1 MNRRLWLSA
10 LSLTLVAPLVRSA
23 SAVSIYQVTDLG
35 TLGGTASV
43 ARAINDRGQV
53 VGESTINSGENHAFI
68 WENGRMRDL
77 GLFPGDLF
85 AAASDINNRGQ
96 VVGAGAADFSP
107 HALLWEN
114 GRVIDLGGT
123 FSQAFAIN
131 NRGQIVGVTSGG
143 AALWQN
149 GVLHN
154 LASLSGGGSEA
165 FDINDKGVIVG
176 YSTTATGESHAVM
189 WTDGGIVD
197 LGTLPG
203 DDFSQALAI
212 NSQGQIVGT
221 SSNISQGGERAF
233 IWENGAMRELG
244 SLPTLP
250 FSRAFSINERSQAA
264 GVSILAGVTRATL
277 FQKGSATQLPGLT
290 GEALTFAYA
299 INNLGQLVGAS
310 DFSAVLWTR
319 TGEISEP

>member
-1 MNRRLWLSA
+1 MNPRLWLCA
-10 LSLTLVAPLVRSA
+10 LSLALVAALVPSA

-35 TLGGTASV
+35 TLGGSASI

-53 VGESTINSGENHAFI
+53 VGESTISTGENHAFI
-68 WENGRMRDL
+68 WENGLMRDL
-77 GLFPGDLF
+77 GLSPGDLF

-149 GVLHN
+149 GVLQI
-154 LASLSGGGSEA
+154 LDTLSGGSEA
-165 FDINDKGVIVG
+165 FDINDNAVIVG

-212 NSQGQIVGT
+212 NNQGQIVGR
-221 SSNISQGGERAF
+221 SANISQSSERAF
-233 IWENGAMRELG
+233 IWENGVMRELG

-250 FSRAFSINERSQAA
+250 FSRAFSINEHSQAA
-264 GVSILAGVTRATL
+264 GVSILGSVTRATL
-277 FQKGSATQLPGLT
+277 FQNGSATQLPGLT
-290 GEALTFAYA
+290 GEALTVAYA
-299 INNLGQLVGAS
+299 INNLGQVVGSS
-310 DFSAVLWTR
+310 DLSAVLWTSA
-319 TGEISEP
+319 GGPSEP

>member
-221 SSNISQGGERAF
+221 SSNISQGVERAF

-250 FSRAFSINERSQAA
+250 FSRAFSINELSQAA

>member
-68 WENGRMRDL
+68 WENRRMRDL

-154 LASLSGGGSEA
+154 LANLSGGGSEA

-221 SSNISQGGERAF
+221 SSNISQGVERAF

>member
-154 LASLSGGGSEA
+154 LANLSGGGSEA

-221 SSNISQGGERAF
+221 SSNISQGVERAF

-250 FSRAFSINERSQAA
+250 FSRAFSINELSQAA

>member
-10 LSLTLVAPLVRSA
+10 LSLTLVAALVRSA

-221 SSNISQGGERAF
+221 SSNISQGVERAF

-250 FSRAFSINERSQAA
+250 FSRAFSINELSQAA
-264 GVSILAGVTRATL
+264 GVSILTRATL

>member
-10 LSLTLVAPLVRSA
+10 LSLTLVAALVRSA
-23 SAVSIYQVTDLG
+23 SAVSIYQVMDLG

-221 SSNISQGGERAF
+221 SSNISQGVERAF

-250 FSRAFSINERSQAA
+250 FSRAFSINELSQAA

>member
-10 LSLTLVAPLVRSA
+10 LSLTLVAALVRSA

-221 SSNISQGGERAF
+221 SSNISQGVERAF

>member
-154 LASLSGGGSEA
+154 LANLSGGGSEA

-221 SSNISQGGERAF
+221 SSNISQGVERAF

>member
-10 LSLTLVAPLVRSA
+10 LSLTLVAALVRSA

-212 NSQGQIVGT
+212 NRARLWARAAISRRASNVR
-221 SSNISQGGERAF
+221 SSGKTARCVSSARC
-233 IWENGAMRELG
+233 
-244 SLPTLP
+244 PP
-250 FSRAFSINERSQAA
+250 CPSRERSASMSA
-264 GVSILAGVTRATL
+264 RKPLVSAFWPA
-277 FQKGSATQLPGLT
+277 
-290 GEALTFAYA
+290 
-299 INNLGQLVGAS
+299 
-310 DFSAVLWTR
+310 
-319 TGEISEP
+319 

>member
-10 LSLTLVAPLVRSA
+10 LSLTLVAALVRSA

-154 LASLSGGGSEA
+154 LANLSGGGSEA

-221 SSNISQGGERAF
+221 SSNISQGVERAF

-250 FSRAFSINERSQAA
+250 FSRAFSINELSQAA

>member
-10 LSLTLVAPLVRSA
+10 LSLTLVAALVRSA
-23 SAVSIYQVTDLG
+23 SAVSIYQETDLG
-35 TLGGTASV
+35 PLGGTASV

-221 SSNISQGGERAF
+221 SSNISQGVERAF

>member
-10 LSLTLVAPLVRSA
+10 LSLTLVAALVRSA

-154 LASLSGGGSEA
+154 LANLSGGGSEA

-221 SSNISQGGERAF
+221 SSNISQGVERAF

>member
-10 LSLTLVAPLVRSA
+10 LSLTLVAALVRSA

-221 SSNISQGGERAF
+221 SSNISQGVERAF

-250 FSRAFSINERSQAA
+250 FSRAFSINELSQAA

>member
-221 SSNISQGGERAF
+221 SSNIPQGGERAF

>member
-221 SSNISQGGERAF
+221 SSNISQGVERAF

-250 FSRAFSINERSQAA
+250 FSRAFSINELSHAA
-264 GVSILAGVTRATL
+264 GVSILACVTRATL

>member
-10 LSLTLVAPLVRSA
+10 LSLTLVAALVRSA

-221 SSNISQGGERAF
+221 SSNIPQGGERAF

>member
-154 LASLSGGGSEA
+154 LANLSGGGSEA

-221 SSNISQGGERAF
+221 SSNIPQGGERAF

>member
-221 SSNISQGGERAF
+221 SSNISQGVERAF